1 MLCSVIP
8 RQTSFGFVVMF
19 ELSRRDSGV
28 PIPLN
33 VQCDFSTMSQTH
45 DATRVYQEECKNVRF
60 WRGVFSANKCG
71 WFQPI
76 VHRFDRLQLMVR
88 EIANAIPSNTRVLVS
103 ISAQCGW
110 QADRRLVMFP
120 HNISR
125 LLPAVATPHCTTQRV
140 FLNLIVVA
148 VALSFLS
155 ILVVVKIRSCMKN
168 KPSTGT

>member
-1 MLCSVIP
+1 MFNVTFPQCFRLTMQLVYTKKGVRTCV
-8 RQTSFGFVVMF
+8 FGAGCF
-19 ELSRRDSGV
+19 
-28 PIPLN
+28 P
-33 VQCDFSTMSQTH
+33 Q
-45 DATRVYQEECKNVRF
+45 
-60 WRGVFSANKCG
+60 NKCG

-88 EIANAIPSNTRVLVS
+88 GIANEIPSNTRVLVS

-110 QADRRLVMFP
+110 QADRRLVMFS

-125 LLPAVATPHCTTQRV
+125 LSPAVATPQCTIQRV

-155 ILVVVKIRSCMKN
+155 ILFVVEIRLCMRN